1 MGVRRDR
8 GNRVKALAEHWTF
21 KVEYLFVDLGNA
33 ACNHSYRSGF
43 DLAATAAAPA
53 LGSNMTVKLNENLI
67 RVGLNFKYGH

>member
-8 GNRVKALAEHWTF
+8 GNRVKALAEYWTF

-33 ACNHSYRSGF
+33 ACNHSYSSGF